1 MINNHVKIV
10 ELFFSFLKLGLTAFG
25 GPAMVAY
32 IKDLAVEKKRW
43 LDSKTFQDGVVIA
56 QAIPGATAMQV
67 AAYVGFK
74 TRGILGGIA
83 SFTGFGLPAFLLML
97 ILSYFYVKTH
107 DLPEVISVFNGLQ
120 VVVISIVANA
130 FLSFARPLVKSKGEM
145 LIGFF
150 SFLLFWLKVS
160 PFLIIFM
167 CLVLSQLLFRDVSVY
182 KPGNSKK
189 INFIG
194 LVCLIFVPLIGLFC
208 LYFVDKTLFTIS
220 LTMIKIDL
228 FAFGG
233 GYASLP
239 LMMHEFVDRLVWID
253 NKTFIDGI
261 ALGQVTPGPIV
272 ITATFVGYL
281 LKGLLGALIATIS
294 VFTPS
299 FIIMALFCEFS
310 DKMNQ
315 LKIFLKAKQGIL
327 ASFSGLLLFVA
338 IKFIVSLDWNLL
350 KAMMAM
356 VSFFAL
362 YRKVNLVYVVLISVL
377 LSAFLF

>member
-1 MINNHVKIV
+1 MLAD
-10 ELFFSFLKLGLTAFG
+10 LFVSFLKLGLTAFG

-43 LDSKTFQDGVVIA
+43 LDIKTFQDGVVIA

-97 ILSYFYVKTH
+97 ILSYFYVKIH
-107 DLPEVISVFNGLQ
+107 DLPGVISVFNGLQ

-130 FLSFARPLVKSKGEM
+130 FLNFARPLVKSKSEM
-145 LIGFF
+145 LIGFL

-167 CLVLSQLLFRDVSVY
+167 CLVLSQLLFRDVSIY

-239 LMMHEFVDRLVWID
+239 LMMHEFVDRLGWID
-253 NKTFIDGI
+253 NRTFMDGI

-281 LKGLLGALIATIS
+281 LKGLLGSLIATIS

-299 FIIMALFCEFS
+299 FIIMALSCELS
-310 DKMNQ
+310 EKISH
-315 LKIFLKAKQGIL
+315 LKIFFKAKKGIL
-327 ASFSGLLLFVA
+327 ASFSGLLLFVTV
-338 IKFIVSLDWNLL
+338 KFVTSTDWNFL

-356 VSFFAL
+356 LSFLAL
-362 YRKVNLVYVVLISVL
+362 YRKIDIVYIILISGL
-377 LSAFLF
+377 FSIFLF

>member
-1 MINNHVKIV
+1 MLV
-10 ELFFSFLKLGLTAFG
+10 ELFVSFLKLGLTAFG

-145 LIGFF
+145 LIGFL

-167 CLVLSQLLFRDVSVY
+167 CLVLSQLLFIDVSIY

-239 LMMHEFVDRLVWID
+239 LMMHEFVNRLGWLD

-299 FIIMALFCEFS
+299 FIIMALFSEFS

-338 IKFIVSLDWNLL
+338 IKFMVSLDWNFL
-350 KAMMAM
+350 KALMAV

>member
-1 MINNHVKIV
+1 MLV
-10 ELFFSFLKLGLTAFG
+10 ELFVSFLKLGLTAFG
-25 GPAMVAY
+25 GPAMVVY

-43 LDSKTFQDGVVIA
+43 LDIKTFQDGVVIA

-97 ILSYFYVKTH
+97 ILSYFYVKIH
-107 DLPEVISVFNGLQ
+107 DLPGVISVFNGLQ

-130 FLSFARPLVKSKGEM
+130 FLNFARPLVKSKSEM
-145 LIGFF
+145 LIGFL

-167 CLVLSQLLFRDVSVY
+167 CLVLSQLLFRDVSIY

-239 LMMHEFVDRLVWID
+239 LMMHEFVDRLGWID
-253 NKTFIDGI
+253 NRTFMDGI

-281 LKGLLGALIATIS
+281 LKGLLGSLIATIS

-299 FIIMALFCEFS
+299 FIIMALFSEFS
-310 DKMNQ
+310 EKMNQ

-327 ASFSGLLLFVA
+327 ASFSGLLLFVL
-338 IKFIVSLDWNLL
+338 IKFIVSLDWNFL
-350 KAMMAM
+350 KAFMAV

>member
-1 MINNHVKIV
+1 MLAD
-10 ELFFSFLKLGLTAFG
+10 LFVSFLKLGLTAFG

-338 IKFIVSLDWNLL
+338 IKSIVSLDWNLL

>member
-10 ELFFSFLKLGLTAFG
+10 ELFFSFLKLGFTAFG

-32 IKDLAVEKKRW
+32 IKELVVEKREW
-43 LDSKTFQDGVVIA
+43 LDKQTFQDGVVLA
-56 QAIPGATAMQV
+56 QVIPGATAIQM
-67 AAYVGFK
+67 AGYVGFK
-74 TRGILGGIA
+74 TRGILGGLA
-83 SFTGFGLPAFLLML
+83 SFTGFGLPAFLFML
-97 ILSYFYVKTH
+97 FLSQVYVKTH
-107 DLPEVISVFNGLQ
+107 DLPKVISVFTGLQ
-120 VVVISIVANA
+120 VVVVSIVANA
-130 FLSFARPLVKSKGEM
+130 FLSFARPLVNSKAEM
-145 LIGFF
+145 FMAIL
-150 SFLLFWLKVS
+150 SFLLLFFKVS
-160 PFLIIFM
+160 PFLIIFI
-167 CLVLSQLLFRDVSVY
+167 CLVLSQLVFKDVSIN
-182 KPGNSKK
+182 KTETSKR
-189 INFIG
+189 INYQG
-194 LVCLIFVPLIGLFC
+194 LLILIFIPFIELFF
-208 LYFVDKTLFTIS
+208 LYFWDKTLFNIS
-220 LTMIKIDL
+220 LVMIKIDL

-239 LMMHEFVDRLVWID
+239 LMMHEFVDRLGWID
-253 NKTFIDGI
+253 NRTFMDGI

-281 LKGLLGALIATIS
+281 LKGLLGALMATIS

-327 ASFSGLLLFVA
+327 ASFSALLLFVL
-338 IKFIVSLDWNLL
+338 IKFIVSLDWNFL

-377 LSAFLF
+377 FSAFLF